1 MFGVKILIPFPSFT
15 SSLSTLTGG
24 LGGISIRP
32 PSSSDKLTDSFGAA
46 SANSSFLY

>member
-1 MFGVKILIPFPSFT
+1 MFGVKILIPCPSFT
-15 SSLSTLTGG
+15 SSLSTVTGG

-32 PSSSDKLTDSFGAA
+32 PLSSDKSTDSFGTA